1 MPPMA
6 ELFGKDLAFPLVSK
20 LATLRHRAT
29 YAIRWHSHDELEIH
43 FVFSGALTYEFARGP
58 GPRTIPGGHFFVV
71 PAHKRHR
78 AANDKG
84 APASRLGLQFCPPT
98 EAAARQTVFEAAELR
113 RLFAAFGRR
122 ALVPV
127 RFRAKTGA
135 LAREV
140 SRLAEAWED
149 VRARPESAA
158 HLRALVCTLLV
169 EAFGDL
175 RAGDGPASLAP
186 ERVVEAVRAHID
198 AHCAEPLSVDDLVR
212 LSGYGRTR
220 LFALFAAQAGT
231 TPIDYLN
238 RRRVARAQE
247 LLEDAARPLGEVAE
261 ACGFASADYFA
272 RVFRKY
278 VGLSP
283 QEFRRGCPSPPL
295 TR

>member
-1 MPPMA
+1 MA
-6 ELFGKDLAFPLVSK
+6 ELYGKDLAFPLVSK

-43 FVFSGALTYEFARGP
+43 FVFSGALAYEFARGS

-84 APASRLGLQFCPPT
+84 APASRLGLQFSPPT
-98 EAAARQTVFEAAELR
+98 EAAARQTVFEAAELK
-113 RLFAAFGRR
+113 RLFAAFSRR

-127 RFRAKTGA
+127 RFRVKTGA

-140 SRLAEAWED
+140 SRLAEAWD
-149 VRARPESAA
+149 DAKARPEGAA

-175 RAGDGPASLAP
+175 HYDAPAPVTP

-198 AHCAEPLSVDDLVR
+198 AHCGEPLSVDDLVR

-247 LLEDAARPLGEVAE
+247 LLADAARPLAEVAE
-261 ACGFASADYFA
+261 ACGFATADYFA

-283 QEFRRGCPSPPL
+283 QEFRRARLS
-295 TR
+295 